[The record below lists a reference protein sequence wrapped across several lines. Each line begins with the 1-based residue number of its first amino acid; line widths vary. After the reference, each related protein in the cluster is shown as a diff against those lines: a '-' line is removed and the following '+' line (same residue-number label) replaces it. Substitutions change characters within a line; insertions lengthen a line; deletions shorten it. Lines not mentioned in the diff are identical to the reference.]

1 MRIEDLLSEARAN
14 PVLDTKEKVEEWAKK
29 RGKRIEGEFT
39 VGDDLQISVEGS
51 VDFSKMS
58 FTKLPAKFKKVTG
71 RFLISNTPLE
81 TLEGC
86 PDEVGEMFNCGYT
99 HISSF
104 EGGPKQI
111 GMSKKEYS
119 NAYYADHCKNLT
131 SLKGIA
137 ENAEYLNIGFCD
149 KLKKFDYMSKEI
161 RLIIACATGIETL
174 EGLSKIAP
182 KLEALQINSSPI
194 ESGILSLMKIPTF
207 RIQSFTYRT
216 GNEDSPLALAG
227 DILDNIDKSG
237 GDILDAQ
244 SDLIDAGLEKMAT
257 F

>member
-1 MRIEDLLSEARAN
+1 MG
-14 PVLDTKEKVEEWAKK
+14 KK
-29 RGKRIEGEFT
+29 RGKRIDGDFT
-39 VGDDLQISVEGS
+39 VDDNLQISVEGS
-51 VDFSKMS
+51 VDLSKMS
-58 FTKLPAKFKKVTG
+58 FTKLPVKFKKVTG
-71 RFLISNTPLE
+71 RFYIQNTPLT

-86 PDEVGEMFNCGYT
+86 PDEVGEMFNCAT
-99 HISSF
+99 TQITSL
-104 EGGPKQI
+104 EGGPKLI
-111 GMSKKEYS
+111 GTSKKD
-119 NAYYADHCKNLT
+119 NTNCYYASHCKNLT

-137 ENAEYLNIGFCD
+137 ENVEYLNIGFCAN
-149 KLKKFDYMSKEI
+149 LKKMDYLPKEVRRI
-161 RLIIACATGIETL
+161 TACASGIETL
-174 EGLSKIAP
+174 EGIHKVAP
-182 KLEALQINSSPI
+182 KLEHLQINSNPV

-207 RIQSFTYRT
+207 RIQSLTYRT